1 MIGTRSGVALSAL
14 TALALLSPVPTV
26 AQTAVFLDGAA
37 AIPVGD
43 FGGVANVGYQGR
55 AGATVD
61 LAGTGFVVG
70 LAGFYGSHPHEIS
83 GDRSNL
89 YGATVVGGYD
99 IAEASGV
106 RFTVWAGL
114 GGMIHARRSDT
125 FPGLDASKRGVAV
138 SAGGTAGRPMGRIS
152 VFLSALY
159 TRGLGD
165 LGTAAYP
172 TELVT
177 FGAGVAVPLSLD

>member
-1 MIGTRSGVALSAL
+1 MMGTRSRLAISAL
-14 TALALLSPVPTV
+14 TTLALLSPVAAV
-26 AQTAVFLDGAA
+26 AQAAVFVGAAA

-43 FGGVANVGYQGR
+43 FGGVADLGYQGR

-61 LAGTGFVVG
+61 LASTGFVVG
-70 LAGFYGSHPHEIS
+70 VAGFYGSHPHEIS
-83 GDRSNL
+83 GDRSDL
-89 YGATVVGGYD
+89 YGATVTGGYE

-106 RFTVWAGL
+106 RVTAWAGL
-114 GGMIHARRSDT
+114 GGMIHARKSDT
-125 FPGLDASKRGVAV
+125 FPGLDASKRGLTV
-138 SAGGTAGRPMGRIS
+138 SAGGSAVRPVGRVS

-165 LGTAAYP
+165 LGTSAYP

-177 FGAGVAVPLSLD
+177 LGAGVAVPLSLD